1 MTAFIWN
8 NLSVNRMAHTVRK
21 PKIHFSVPKGL
32 EKLVSKSSELYFE
45 RVPKGLAKITEF
57 LLRRSADILSL
68 NAQFS
73 QKRTREPC

>member
-1 MTAFIWN
+1 
-8 NLSVNRMAHTVRK
+8 MAHTVRK

-32 EKLVSKSSELYFE
+32 EKLVSGSCIQLYFE

-73 QKRTREPC
+73 QKRTREREPC